1 MPADPRQKEFTMDA
15 ADLYR
20 EDIYTDRRTGSIRR
34 LVPVTADG
42 ADDPARSQAFIGEA
56 QLLTPMGVLP
66 LNFEIEAGS
75 LKEAI
80 EKFPAAVKDA
90 VDHAIREANEMR
102 REAASSIVV
111 PGAGGMGPGGLPG
124 LPGGGKIKMP

>member
-1 MPADPRQKEFTMDA
+1 MSMNA

-20 EDIYTDRRTGSIRR
+20 EDIYTDRRAGSIRQ

-42 ADDPARSQAFIGEA
+42 EPDPARPTGYVGEA

-66 LNFEIEAGS
+66 LSFEIQATS

-80 EKFPAAVKDA
+80 AKFPAAVKEA
-90 VDHAIREANEMR
+90 VEQTIREANEMR

-111 PGAGGMGPGGLPG
+111 PGAGGGGGMGPGGFGG

>member
-1 MPADPRQKEFTMDA
+1 MPADPRQQEFTMDA

-34 LVPVTADG
+34 LIPVTADG
-42 ADDPARSQAFIGEA
+42 ADDPARDQAFVGEA

-66 LNFEIEAGS
+66 LNFEIEAKS

-80 EKFPAAVKDA
+80 EKFPAAVREA
-90 VDHAIREANEMR
+90 VDNAIREANEMR

-111 PGAGGMGPGGLPG
+111 PGAGGVGPGGIPG